1 MRLCLIGKFPPI
13 QGGVSARMYRLAHA
27 LAGRGHQVHVV
38 TNAMEVEDG
47 YRVSMRPEDYDRL
60 AARHGDGYV
69 RVHHTV
75 SDVRSQW
82 HVPWHNPYATKLA
95 GLAIDVIRNHE
106 LECVFSWYLEPYGV
120 AGHLAA
126 SFTDTPHVV
135 KTAGS
140 DVGRLWQ
147 QPGMR
152 TLYDELFLAA
162 DVIIGGGPLL
172 KGLAELGVRPERIV
186 PGDTDAAFV
195 PLDEFA
201 PEGDVLALDS
211 FGGRDVTTVGIFG
224 KLGRFKGMLPLLRA
238 VRECLEIGKQMQ
250 VAAMV
255 QGRPEDE
262 RAFGELLREL
272 HLDEHVIRVPFLPH
286 WRVPEFLRACDVV
299 CCLEQDFPIRA
310 HAPIIA
316 QEALAVGRPTLLS
329 QEIAAKQPEAHRL
342 VHGYNC
348 WIVRDSADHDEIV
361 RSLLHVIAN
370 PSALEVGVRGRVFAE
385 YVQTQSRFPA
395 AHEAAMQ
402 LAIDG
407 VRPDEGAARAAHASG
422 EHGLLELLDT
432 IRRRVSSEAA
442 LHGVTLPTGS
452 TPEAD
457 WFRAAGAAFAAARA
471 GGIPTRAEQAIQL
484 ALQLF
489 ETQRDVRASD
499 GEGLFRLEADAPCWQ
514 GDEVAEYRPSL
525 APGVTARTYAGSPM
539 DMLLGADQQQGESEV
554 VVVVLPF
561 SARKPVKLY
570 VLSGPAA
577 DLVTASDG
585 HRTLAGLTEFT
596 GRGNGDSRQSIL
608 ELAEALFALGVL
620 QIAAPA
626 ASGTRNPR

>member
-1 MRLCLIGKFPPI
+1 MRLCLVGKFPPI

-27 LAGRGHQVHVV
+27 LARRGHQVHVV

-60 AARHGDGYV
+60 VARHGDGYV
-69 RVHHTV
+69 RVHQTV
-75 SDVRSQW
+75 SDARGQW

-126 SFTDTPHVV
+126 SFTGAPHVV

-140 DVGRLWQ
+140 DAGRLWH

-152 TLYDELFLAA
+152 LLYDELFLAA
-162 DVIIGGGPLL
+162 DVIIAGGSMPKSLG
-172 KGLAELGVRPERIV
+172 ELGVRPERIV
-186 PGDTDAAFV
+186 PGDAAFV

-201 PEGDVLALDS
+201 PDGDALALDA
-211 FGGRDVTTVGIFG
+211 FGGRKEWDGATVGIFG

-238 VRECLEIGKQMQ
+238 VRDCLAAGKRVR

-262 RAFGELLREL
+262 RAFAEVLHELDLQ
-272 HLDEHVIRVPFLPH
+272 EHVVRVPFLPH

-310 HAPIIA
+310 HTPIIA
-316 QEALAVGRPTLLS
+316 QEALATGKPTLLS
-329 QEIAAKQPEAHRL
+329 EEIAAKQPEVQRL

-348 WIVRDSADHDEIV
+348 WIVRDSTDHDEI
-361 RSLLHVIAN
+361 RRCLSYAIDDPA
-370 PSALEVGVRGRVFAE
+370 ALDVGARGRVFAE
-385 YVQTQSRFPA
+385 YVQTQGRFPA
-395 AHEAAMQ
+395 AHEAAMR
-402 LAIDG
+402 LAIEG
-407 VRPDEGAARAAHASG
+407 VKPDEGAAAAVHAPG
-422 EHGLLELLDT
+422 EHGLHELLDT

-442 LHGVTLPTGS
+442 LHGVILPNGS
-452 TPEAD
+452 TPESD
-457 WFRAAGAAFAAARA
+457 WFRAAGDAFAAARA
-471 GGIPTRAEQAIQL
+471 GAIPTRAEQAIQL

-489 ETQRDVRASD
+489 ETQRDDRASD
-499 GEGLFRLEADAPCWQ
+499 GGGLFRLEAEAPCWQ
-514 GDEVAEYRPSL
+514 ADDVAEYRPSL

-539 DMLLGADQQQGESEV
+539 EMLLSDDPQQQGESEV

-561 SARKPVKLY
+561 SPRKPVKLY

-585 HRTLAGLTEFT
+585 ERTLDELTDD
-596 GRGNGDSRQSIL
+596 GNIL
-608 ELAEALFALGVL
+608 ELAETLFALGVL
-620 QIAAPA
+620 QMAGSP
-626 ASGTRNPR
+626 P